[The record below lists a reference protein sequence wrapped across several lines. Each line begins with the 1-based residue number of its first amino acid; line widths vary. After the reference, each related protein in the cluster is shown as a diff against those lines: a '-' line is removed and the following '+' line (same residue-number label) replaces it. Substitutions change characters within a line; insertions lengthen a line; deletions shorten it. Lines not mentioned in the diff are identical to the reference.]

1 MPTKLQLTVLA
12 ADIISQGWG
21 RFVFDYSTLKFP
33 ERAALDY
40 IHDDS
45 EIIGYVENFKAAPEA
60 VTADATLLDESP
72 NGRAAEIAFN
82 LANGVPYEASA
93 FIDLEGSTE
102 TEVHEG
108 AVLEVNGREL
118 HGPFTLYSGATM
130 RGCAVCPHGADALA
144 RTALALS
151 ADSNKKGNIMTLN
164 TNLNGDAVKL
174 SEPPT
179 PQADE
184 ATAKTDKTSAEA
196 DKTTTPEPEDA
207 VRLALPQELSAMVD
221 EFGAEKG
228 LEFYRRGLSF
238 KDAKL
243 ENYSR
248 RVAELESKNGALL
261 QQVKDLESKVAELS
275 AARRGDPLGVPESAP
290 EREPKH
296 DADPLMALAAKYK
309 KNGSVRI

>member
-1 MPTKLQLTVLA
+1 MSTKLKLTVLA

-33 ERAALDY
+33 ERVALDY
-40 IHDDS
+40 IHDDG
-45 EIIGYVENFKAAPEA
+45 EIIGYAENFKATPES

-82 LANGVPYEASA
+82 LGNGVPYEASA
-93 FIDLEGSTE
+93 FLDLEGTTE
-102 TEVHEG
+102 TEVKED
-108 AVLEVNGREL
+108 AVMEVNGREL

-130 RGCAVCPHGADALA
+130 RGVAVCPHGADALA

-151 ADSNKKGNIMTLN
+151 NKKGKIMTLN

-174 SEPPT
+174 SGQPT
-179 PQADE
+179 PQDGEAKADE
-184 ATAKTDKTSAEA
+184 AKADEA
-196 DKTTTPEPEDA
+196 PDVEKTTTPEPEDA

-261 QQVKDLESKVAELS
+261 QQVKDLDTKVAELS

-290 EREPKH
+290 EREPKR
-296 DADPLMALAAKYK
+296 DADPLMALAEKYK
-309 KNGSVRI
+309 KNGAVRLN